1 MKRNLLDNLPVGMPE
16 EVFTTLV
23 QAAGLRIEQIV
34 SHGHA
39 SPADFWYD
47 QSENE
52 WIMLVTGAARLMFE
66 DEVVELVPGD
76 SLKIPAH
83 RRHRVDWTTPDE
95 PTVWLAVFY

>member
-1 MKRNLLDNLPVGMPE
+1 MKRNLLDNLPAGMAE

-23 QAAGLRIEQIV
+23 QATGLRIEQIV

-39 SPADFWYD
+39 SPSDFWYD

-52 WIMLVTGAARLMFE
+52 WIMLVKGAARIMFE
-66 DEVVELVPGD
+66 DELVELIPGD
-76 SLKIPAH
+76 SLTIPAH

>member
-1 MKRNLLDNLPVGMPE
+1 MKRNLLDNLPFGMPQE
-16 EVFTTLV
+16 IFTTLV
-23 QAAGLRIEQIV
+23 RATGLRIEQIV

-52 WIMLVTGAARLMFE
+52 WIMLVKGAARLMFE
-66 DEVVELVPGD
+66 DEIVELVPGD
-76 SLKIPAH
+76 SLTIPAH